1 MEHQGTT
8 GSSCSLRDGEQ
19 GDEAAGRAGALA
31 TPQNLS
37 KASPGVVR
45 GQVRA
50 LSPCASLVIRQG
62 EGLAG
67 KPVSVL
73 CRVHGWVL
81 AVTELEGSKG
91 LDSAIRA
98 CWCTWGLAGAKIYF
112 SVLESFEMADVC

>member
-1 MEHQGTT
+1 MEHQGAT
-8 GSSCSLRDGEQ
+8 GASCSLRDGEQ

-67 KPVSVL
+67 KPVHSG
-73 CRVHGWVL
+73 RVHGWAQ
-81 AVTELEGSKG
+81 AVTRSGRE
-91 LDSAIRA
+91 
-98 CWCTWGLAGAKIYF
+98 
-112 SVLESFEMADVC
+112 

>member
-1 MEHQGTT
+1 MGTT
-8 GSSCSLRDGEQ
+8 GASCSLRDVEQ

-37 KASPGVVR
+37 KASHGVIR

-73 CRVHGWVL
+73 CRVHGWAL

-98 CWCTWGLAGAKIYF
+98 CWCTWGLAGVKIYF
-112 SVLESFEMADVC
+112 SVLNSFEMADVC